1 LTMPGDRMMSYVEGV
16 VGSMIPTSDKGEE
29 NAKSGSML
37 GFLTKAAVFGGI
49 VATSFYIGRDD
60 RKAKRMVNKILGKP
74 RKNKAKVEECV
85 LHSFDHCTDSIMVE
99 LALAFLGVPYTREV
113 YRFSDT
119 SAIKPLGKK
128 LPVLE
133 LMGSKTKDALTIID
147 MLDANTTHRSI
158 PPYTKRADLK
168 EWLEDTSNIRKNL
181 IYPRLTNMP
190 VKDWS
195 DTQDVRYAKKKWKG
209 LYRKDARTDELITKI
224 NEKLEYFSE
233 KILYNTYGLNEFGFG
248 MDDITTLPHL
258 RTLTCVEGIK
268 WPKKV
273 RSYLQNAFEDTIA
286 ELYFEHAVK

>member
-1 LTMPGDRMMSYVEGV
+1 MMSYVEGV
-16 VGSMIPTSDKGEE
+16 VGSIIPTSDKGEE
-29 NAKSGSML
+29 NAKCGSML

-60 RKAKRMVNKILGKP
+60 RKAKRMINKILGKP
-74 RKNKAKVEECV
+74 RQNKAKVEECV

-99 LALAFLGVPYTREV
+99 LALAFLGVPYKREV

-119 SAIKPLGKK
+119 SALKPLGKKK

-133 LMGSKTKDALTIID
+133 LMGSKTKDAFTIID

-158 PPYTKRADLK
+158 PPSTKRADLN

-181 IYPRLTNMP
+181 SYPRLTNMP

-195 DTQDVRYAKKKWKG
+195 DSQDVRYAKKKWKG
-209 LYRKDARTDELITKI
+209 LYRKDTRTDELITKM
-224 NEKLEYFSE
+224 NEKLEHFSE
-233 KILYNTYGLNEFGFG
+233 KILYSKYGLNEFGFG